1 MLVSGGTVLAS
12 LVVAPQRRER
22 RNMNRRISFHDLEEV
37 PVSGEDVPA
46 VALCTGD
53 HSGIG

>member
-22 RNMNRRISFHDLEEV
+22 HNMDRRITLHHLEEV
-37 PVSGEDVPA
+37 LVRRENVPA

>member
-1 MLVSGGTVLAS
+1 
-12 LVVAPQRRER
+12 
-22 RNMNRRISFHDLEEV
+22 MNRRISFHDLEEV

>member
-22 RNMNRRISFHDLEEV
+22 HNMGRRITLHHLEEV
-37 PVSGEDVPA
+37 LVRRENVPA